1 MCLTV
6 TVVMTVVFHKP
17 SISIHKWNNGRPVSS
32 RLRKRHF
39 LLAVCSTHVF
49 LCVCCL
55 AHVAWDKKLHKN
67 GMVSQFLFSSIL
79 FRFFSSVFHLNRFL
93 FPILYFLFSLFFILF
108 MLSFISLSYFS
119 MFFITFFIPYIF
131 HSLYMLLCLHF
142 LLFHYLYHLQAFPLN
157 FFFLPHYIMPFYLL

>member
-6 TVVMTVVFHKP
+6 IVVMTVVFHKP

-55 AHVAWDKKLHKN
+55 AHVAWDKRLHKN
-67 GMVSQFLFSSIL
+67 GFWVSSFFFFLYSLSVFFLRFVFLIDFFFLFYFFL
-79 FRFFSSVFHLNRFL
+79 FFLIFHIIHAFFHFSLLLFYDFHYFLYSLYFSFTLHVTEFSSAS
-93 FPILYFLFSLFFILF
+93 FSLF
-108 MLSFISLSYFS
+108 LSSASCS
-119 MFFITFFIPYIF
+119 
-131 HSLYMLLCLHF
+131 S
-142 LLFHYLYHLQAFPLN
+142 
-157 FFFLPHYIMPFYLL
+157 